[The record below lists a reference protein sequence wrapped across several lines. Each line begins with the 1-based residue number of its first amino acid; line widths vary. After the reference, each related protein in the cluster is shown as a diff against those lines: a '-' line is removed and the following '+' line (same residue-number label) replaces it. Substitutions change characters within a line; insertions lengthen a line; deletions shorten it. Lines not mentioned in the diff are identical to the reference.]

1 MWPLHKR
8 WPVRT
13 ERSASGLEH
22 RFYLCDLPGGV
33 DPDWLLIAGEIMF
46 DLRSA
51 LDHLVYL
58 LHVRRHRDRVPK
70 SVATRTQFPIYDLR
84 HSAGLYREPMADWR
98 PQPA

>member
-1 MWPLHKR
+1 
-8 WPVRT
+8 
-13 ERSASGLEH
+13 
-22 RFYLCDLPGGV
+22 LPGGV
-33 DPDWLLIAGEIMF
+33 DPDWLLIAAEIMF

-84 HSAGLYREPMADWR
+84 HSAGLYREPVADWR